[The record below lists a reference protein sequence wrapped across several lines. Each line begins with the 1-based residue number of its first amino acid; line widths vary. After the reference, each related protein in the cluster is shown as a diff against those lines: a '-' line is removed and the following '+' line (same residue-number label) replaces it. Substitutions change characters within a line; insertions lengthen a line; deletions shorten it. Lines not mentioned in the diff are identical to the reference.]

1 MNNDYNYFNNN
12 SSESFTEHAFIKK
25 CKLNFMHIKLN
36 KINDEKKKKKNRFI
50 MRIIITN
57 FDFKVYIYLTINK
70 KIQFN
75 YSSNSILFH
84 LLNIEKIEYNNFS

>member
-1 MNNDYNYFNNN
+1 
-12 SSESFTEHAFIKK
+12 
-25 CKLNFMHIKLN
+25 MHIKLN
-36 KINDEKKKKKNRFI
+36 KINYEKKKKKNKKKKKKKKNRFI

>member
-1 MNNDYNYFNNN
+1 LNNDYNYFNNN

-36 KINDEKKKKKNRFI
+36 KINDEKKKKKNKFI
-50 MRIIITN
+50 IKIIITN

>member
-1 MNNDYNYFNNN
+1 LNNDYNYFNNN

>member
-1 MNNDYNYFNNN
+1 
-12 SSESFTEHAFIKK
+12 
-25 CKLNFMHIKLN
+25 
-36 KINDEKKKKKNRFI
+36 

>member
-1 MNNDYNYFNNN
+1 LNNDYNYFNNN

-36 KINDEKKKKKNRFI
+36 KINDEKKKKKNKFI